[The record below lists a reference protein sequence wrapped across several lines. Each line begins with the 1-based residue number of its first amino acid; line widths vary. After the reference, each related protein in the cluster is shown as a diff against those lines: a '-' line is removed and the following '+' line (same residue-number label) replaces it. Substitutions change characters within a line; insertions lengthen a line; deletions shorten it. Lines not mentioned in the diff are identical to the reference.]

1 MKKLIRKVAQLTMRG
16 ISYLYPYRL
25 SQRLRAEKSYLYT
38 HWIKRFIGHLGADSS
53 IGYPC
58 TVQGKLESISI
69 GQGTRIQPNAIIECW
84 SKFEEQEFNP
94 SIIIGNNC
102 NIGEFFHISAI
113 NKITIGDGLLTG
125 RFVYIGDNSHG
136 GLSIEESLIQPE
148 QRKLKSKGEI
158 MIGKNVWIGD
168 KVTILGG
175 VNIGDNAIVGAGTVV
190 THDVPPN
197 TVVGGG
203 KMTILKQLK

>member
-1 MKKLIRKVAQLTMRG
+1 
-16 ISYLYPYRL
+16 
-25 SQRLRAEKSYLYT
+25 
-38 HWIKRFIGHLGADSS
+38 
-53 IGYPC
+53 
-58 TVQGKLESISI
+58 
-69 GQGTRIQPNAIIECW
+69 
-84 SKFEEQEFNP
+84 
-94 SIIIGNNC
+94 
-102 NIGEFFHISAI
+102 
-113 NKITIGDGLLTG
+113 
-125 RFVYIGDNSHG
+125 
-136 GLSIEESLIQPE
+136 
-148 QRKLKSKGEI
+148 